1 METPS
6 QQVSTSASADTKL
19 DHLGLSRYYPTMTT
33 ISMVGE
39 GLPSYGGSLPPATGE
54 GIFGAPAYP
63 GQAPILDDLSSAP
76 DMPREHHAL
85 APPGA
90 APETVS
96 YEGGGIFQAQT
107 PGPSDLSGSHREEER
122 PQGQD
127 FGPSAAPM
135 PPMMMM
141 PPMAA
146 PGMPDIGPP
155 PMHGGVLGQEPAPK
169 HNLGLTLIVA
179 ALGVAGGWRY
189 GGPYGGLAGGLF
201 GGAAVN
207 AFRAFKAVQV
217 GLPDSDKEAA
227 ISGTYAVGAG
237 VIGAVIWAKLVEP
250 KKMTPNT
257 KPSKGDLVDFDEYM
271 SNRDT
276 CDIREVGP

>member
-1 METPS
+1 M
-6 QQVSTSASADTKL
+6 AS
-19 DHLGLSRYYPTMTT
+19 

-39 GLPSYGGSLPPATGE
+39 GPSSLEPLPLAPGD

-63 GQAPILDDLSSAP
+63 GQAPILDELSPASEAP
-76 DMPREHHAL
+76 KEHRAL
-85 APPGA
+85 APAGA
-90 APETVS
+90 APDTVN

-107 PGPSDLSGSHREEER
+107 PGPSDFGSLQQRQEEKR
-122 PQGQD
+122 QPGYD
-127 FGPSAAPM
+127 FGPSDAPP
-135 PPMMMM
+135 PPMMQM

-155 PMHGGVLGQEPAPK
+155 LLQDGVLGAGPSGD
-169 HNLGLTLIVA
+169 HNLGVTILAT

-207 AFRAFKAVQV
+207 VYRAFKAFKT
-217 GLPDSDKEAA
+217 GLPESDKEAA

-250 KKMTPNT
+250 RKMIPNT
-257 KPSKGDLVDFDEYM
+257 KKSGSKGGDVVDFEEYM
-271 SNRDT
+271 ANRDN